1 MKAGDLFIDVG
12 SEKPV
17 VLLGED
23 VQRINYG
30 TVVAH
35 MVKILDSTGKIRTL
49 EVKMLRS
56 IK

>member
-17 VLLGED
+17 FLLGDD
-23 VQRINYG
+23 VRTINYG

-35 MVKILDSTGKIRTL
+35 MVKILDATGKVRTL

-56 IK
+56 IR

>member
-35 MVKILDSTGKIRTL
+35 MVKILDSAGKIRTL

>member
-1 MKAGDLFIDVG
+1 MKAGDLFIDV
-12 SEKPV
+12 SNERPV

-23 VQRINYG
+23 VKTINYG

-35 MVKILDSTGKIRTL
+35 MVKILDSTGKVRTL

-56 IK
+56 IG